1 MITDQQAMTFALAEA
16 RNALAHDDVPV
27 GAVVI
32 HNDTII
38 ASRHNER
45 ELRNDPTAHAEVLA
59 LRDAANHPRGDLRA
73 VHDVRWRTY

>member
-1 MITDQQAMTFALAEA
+1 MINDHDAMTFALAEA

-27 GAVVI
+27 GAVAI

-45 ELRNDPTAHAEVLA
+45 ELCNDPTAHAEVLV
-59 LRDAANHPRGDLRA
+59 LRNAAYSLG
-73 VHDVRWRTY
+73 RWRLKGESHKSC

>member
-1 MITDQQAMTFALAEA
+1 MITDQQAMTIALAEA

-32 HNDTII
+32 HNDVII

-45 ELRNDPTAHAEVLA
+45 ELRNDPTAHA
-59 LRDAANHPRGDLRA
+59 
-73 VHDVRWRTY
+73 